1 VHPYPAVQRIPL
13 RPRAALPHAD
23 DGHPVPTIDA
33 GSRFCT
39 QETNMTVEYPGMSS
53 TFCQWQALTELYAL
67 QLDALARYEPGAAL
81 ALARTQRALEACRSE
96 VESHGATGWH

>member
-1 VHPYPAVQRIPL
+1 MHPFPAVQRIPL
-13 RPRAALPHAD
+13 RPRVELPHAD
-23 DGHPVPTIDA
+23 DGSPVPTIDA
-33 GSRFCT
+33 GSRFCA

-53 TFCQWQALTELYAL
+53 SFCQWQALTELYAL